1 MKRWKDKLTDESPAL
16 FICHVEMGSA
26 CVTSPRKFLLQLC
39 AEMIRMQPSLLPCD
53 LTGDVKKLVETWV
66 GLLHRLVA
74 ICGRVVFA
82 LCGMDRMLKVPGS
95 WFPKDLPRGVKMILP
110 VTIWLPSDI
119 TCQVCEELELPA
131 LKRSASKRLIQEL
144 QAGAQLETTVED
156 SILAHSAASSPL
168 FVVLSCR
175 VSAALQAGADITRT
189 CRSVDELFVHCVQL
203 AESQIGRSL
212 GTFLSLVAL
221 GLSVGA
227 PLRSVEL
234 EALVQDIES
243 QYRSADELP
252 AERPKDAIFRFAD
265 LENTALGCLITL
277 RSDGVVMLYHDV
289 IVAEVCNMYDL
300 LPASPAHGTAGADSG
315 SRKATELH
323 ETIGD
328 TFHSQLRRA
337 ANDFKSLQSSASQ
350 TASKAQ
356 IVRAADIAVIHWCAQ
371 I

>member
-1 MKRWKDKLTDESPAL
+1 
-16 FICHVEMGSA
+16 
-26 CVTSPRKFLLQLC
+26 
-39 AEMIRMQPSLLPCD
+39 
-53 LTGDVKKLVETWV
+53 
-66 GLLHRLVA
+66 
-74 ICGRVVFA
+74 
-82 LCGMDRMLKVPGS
+82 
-95 WFPKDLPRGVKMILP
+95 MILP
-110 VTIWLPSDI
+110 VTIWLSSDI
-119 TCQVCEELELPA
+119 TSQACVELELPA
-131 LKRSASKRLIQEL
+131 LKRSASKRFIQRV
-144 QAGAQLETTVED
+144 QARGQLEPTVGD
-156 SILAHSAASSPL
+156 SILADSAFSSPL

-175 VSAALQAGADITRT
+175 VSKALQAGADITRT